1 MGNQCERTNR
11 PVGEILRCITNT
23 KTAEKQDR
31 FKYIKHVE
39 FAMRPSLISGTHI
52 TPFETA
58 RGRLPRLV
66 IDNPLFDSELPES
79 LSMEEHVA
87 EAKKL
92 VDTAQRELY
101 RAQETYRADNT
112 ERENAKRRDEHYLIG
127 EKVLF
132 YNLLVGDEQDPSKLK
147 LRTSLLR

>member
-1 MGNQCERTNR
+1 
-11 PVGEILRCITNT
+11 
-23 KTAEKQDR
+23 
-31 FKYIKHVE
+31 
-39 FAMRPSLISGTHI
+39 MRPSPISGTHI
-52 TPFETA
+52 TPFEA
-58 RGRLPRLV
+58 VGGRLPRLV
-66 IDNPLFDSELPES
+66 IDNPLLDSELPES
-79 LSMEEHVA
+79 LSMEDHASEV
-87 EAKKL
+87 KKL